1 MGTTDARV
9 PAGESGFTLLELL
22 TVIAVLAVLG
32 GVATLGVSSLRE
44 NAEEGGCS
52 ADAQAID
59 TAEQALRVSSG
70 AFGDENALVA
80 SGLLDGPSEYHDV
93 VLEQDGYELVGTGPC
108 TDIGVPVAAAPQS
121 ACTPDQIDINT
132 AGIAELD
139 QIIHIGPA
147 RAQQI
152 IDLRPFAEVSEL
164 VRVNGISDNRVGEII
179 AQGLACS

>member
-44 NAEEGGCS
+44 NAEEVGCS
-52 ADAQAID
+52 ADAKAID

-93 VLEQDGYELVGTGPC
+93 VLEQDGYELVGT
-108 TDIGVPVAAAPQS
+108 
-121 ACTPDQIDINT
+121 
-132 AGIAELD
+132 
-139 QIIHIGPA
+139 
-147 RAQQI
+147 
-152 IDLRPFAEVSEL
+152 
-164 VRVNGISDNRVGEII
+164 
-179 AQGLACS
+179 